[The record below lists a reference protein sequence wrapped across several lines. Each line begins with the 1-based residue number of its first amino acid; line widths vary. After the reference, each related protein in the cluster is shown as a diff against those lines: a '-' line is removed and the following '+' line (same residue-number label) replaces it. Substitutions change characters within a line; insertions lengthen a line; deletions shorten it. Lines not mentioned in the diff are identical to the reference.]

1 MRRIAA
7 AGITIVLLLGVTALA
22 ACGGG
27 GGSGG
32 NDNAGTAA
40 AGRQYAYQSGGDREF
55 DETIL
60 MVENDGRWALVD
72 WSRYGGVIG
81 GEWTEAGDGL
91 EFTGLGSDP
100 ATAKS
105 AGDDPMT
112 LTFDAAENVLGGTVW
127 SASGEPAMKGDEAV
141 GVYAASGGTDPDLFP
156 ESTISLYGDGS
167 WMVWG
172 MRPMPVNS
180 QPGVVWGGV
189 WIRSGFEVTLDSVA
203 GGGRHEAFTEH
214 CTLEGDTLTM
224 TWAKDD
230 GQHTAVWTR
239 Q

>member
-22 ACGGG
+22 ACGGDG
-27 GGSGG
+27 NGSSA
-32 NDNAGTAA
+32 DKKAGP
-40 AGRQYAYQSGGDREF
+40 AGRQYVYKSGGNRDVT
-55 DETIL
+55 ETIL

-156 ESTISLYGDGS
+156 ESTISLYEDGS

-203 GGGRHEAFTEH
+203 GGGSHVDYADR
-214 CTLEGDTLTM
+214 CTLEGDTLRM
-224 TWAKDD
+224 SGEGDAGEK
-230 GQHTAVWTR
+230 TAIWTR